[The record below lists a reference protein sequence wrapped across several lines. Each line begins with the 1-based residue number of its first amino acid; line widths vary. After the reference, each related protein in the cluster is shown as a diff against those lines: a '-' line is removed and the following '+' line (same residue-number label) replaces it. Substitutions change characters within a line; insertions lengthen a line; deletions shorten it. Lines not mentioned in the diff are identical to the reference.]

1 MTWSCQSFSLNLTA
15 FPGGFSELSV
25 GTRLPEQAQGSSHFF
40 LVAFAHSYYHPS
52 QIRMRK
58 KPRQGEK
65 ISWAMRWGSI
75 LPWAS
80 KGGGASSSSLSGI
93 PSTLLFSSCLTSD
106 HHSLLRCALKLRKQ
120 GKERRKENLTPT
132 LKE

>member
-25 GTRLPEQAQGSSHFF
+25 GTRLPEQAQGSSYFF

-80 KGGGASSSSLSGI
+80 KGGGLI
-93 PSTLLFSSCLTSD
+93 LFSLRDPLHTFIFILSD
-106 HHSLLRCALKLRKQ
+106 F
-120 GKERRKENLTPT
+120 
-132 LKE
+132 